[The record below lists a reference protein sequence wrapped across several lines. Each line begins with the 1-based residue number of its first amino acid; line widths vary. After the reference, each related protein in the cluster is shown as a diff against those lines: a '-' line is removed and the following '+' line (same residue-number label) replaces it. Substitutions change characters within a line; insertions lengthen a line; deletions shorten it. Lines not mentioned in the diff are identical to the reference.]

1 MAFDGFST
9 DLVWLIFVAITIGVV
24 TAYLLYRGAHIKKE
38 VQVNIPP
45 TSQKKESGYEPSPSS
60 SLDIQKKIE
69 KIPLSAEN
77 PGLVKKQI
85 EKLVHEEAQTL
96 LKDVRQEFA
105 VKEQLIIQ
113 EKNKEVELIRKEVQ
127 EVRKRYEQ
135 IDKGFKRAVNEKK
148 QTEAVVR
155 GVAEGLVVVNDKG
168 QVLLMNDTAEKMLGV
183 EKEKKIGKKI
193 TDDIPDELL
202 ISLAKDSGPNN
213 EEKVVE
219 FVSKND
225 NVKKVLRS
233 SSAIIQNEEGQTVGM
248 LNILTDVTK
257 QRELDEMKKN
267 FVANVTHELRTPI
280 VAMQKATAILTTNS
294 AGPLNETQTNFLSI
308 VSRNLSQLARL
319 VEDLLDV
326 AKIDSGK
333 MKLKLAPT
341 RIDKVLVEACDTL
354 DTWAKSKTLE
364 IIRNIDKNFPEIW
377 IDPDKVTQVLN
388 NLISNAIKFTP
399 PGGKITIGMTWD
411 ADPSFVKVSVAD
423 TGVGISKEDLTKL
436 FRRFEQFGDQQG
448 IVGTGLGLSISKE
461 IVERHGGR
469 IWAESHERQGSI
481 FSFTLPLRP
490 RMVPTEPGN

>member
-1 MAFDGFST
+1 
-9 DLVWLIFVAITIGVV
+9 
-24 TAYLLYRGAHIKKE
+24 
-38 VQVNIPP
+38 
-45 TSQKKESGYEPSPSS
+45 
-60 SLDIQKKIE
+60 
-69 KIPLSAEN
+69 
-77 PGLVKKQI
+77 
-85 EKLVHEEAQTL
+85 
-96 LKDVRQEFA
+96 
-105 VKEQLIIQ
+105 
-113 EKNKEVELIRKEVQ
+113 
-127 EVRKRYEQ
+127 
-135 IDKGFKRAVNEKK
+135 
-148 QTEAVVR
+148 VR

-202 ISLAKDSGPNN
+202 ISLAKDQGQES

-233 SSAIIQNEEGQTVGM
+233 SSAVIQNEEGQTIGM

-280 VAMQKATAILTTNS
+280 VAMQKATAILTSSS
-294 AGPLNETQTNFLSI
+294 AGSLNETQANFMNI
-308 VSRNLSQLARL
+308 VSRNLSQLSRL

-333 MKLKLAPT
+333 MKLKLQPC
-341 RIDKVLVEACDTL
+341 RLDKVLNDTCDML
-354 DTWAKSKTLE
+354 DTWAKSKNLE
-364 IIRNIDKNFPEIW
+364 IIRHLDKNFPEILM
-377 IDPDKVTQVLN
+377 DADKITQVMN

-399 PGGKITIGMTWD
+399 QGGKITVSMTWD
-411 ADPSFVKVSVAD
+411 QDPNFAKVSVAD
-423 TGVGISKEDLTKL
+423 TGVGISKEDLPKL

-448 IVGTGLGLSISKE
+448 IVGIGLGLSISKE

-469 IWAESHERQGSI
+469 IWAESAEKQGST
-481 FSFTLPLRP
+481 FSFTLSLKP
-490 RMVPTEPGN
+490 RVGSDSRA